1 VCTEASGL
9 DLGAGDRPIGVC
21 PEVCTFEQCEALP
34 FVDRARDEV
43 MERCARDLRGV
54 QQRSL
59 SVKMACAD
67 ARRRRDSA
75 GTEID

>member
-9 DLGAGDRPIGVC
+9 DLGAGDRPIGG
-21 PEVCTFEQCEALP
+21 PEVCIFEQCKALP
-34 FVDRARDEV
+34 FGDRARDEV
-43 MERCARDLRGV
+43 MERCSRDLRGV

-59 SVKMACAD
+59 LVKMACAD
-67 ARRRRDSA
+67 ARHRRDST